1 MQLIVTGIHQRTASV
16 ALREQLAFNP
26 ATIEAALGSLQQY
39 VDEGLIIST
48 CNRVEVYGIL
58 LGTPDATAV
67 QRFIADWHQVDAAEI
82 APHLYTYTGADAV
95 QHLFRLASGLD
106 SMVLGEEQIM
116 GQLKVA
122 MNVAAVARTLGPLMR
137 RLLDSALA
145 TGKLT
150 RTKTGIARLNL
161 SVVSVALDLARQVIG
176 GLSDHRVLV
185 IGAGRMAELA
195 LKHLHGGA
203 THSVTVINRTDERA
217 VELAARYGVDAAPYA
232 TLEALL
238 AEHDVVLSATA
249 SPEPIIDAAMVQRA
263 RANND
268 RQMILLDLAVP
279 RDVSPDVALL
289 PNVKLFDV
297 DSMQAI
303 SAANRAARTAEVGV
317 AEQLIQYE
325 ADKFMAWW
333 SSQQVVPT
341 IRALRERAEAIR
353 TSELQ
358 RTLSRLSHLSPHEQ
372 EAIGALS
379 AAIINKLL
387 HQPIATLKDPRKGNE
402 LSAVVQQ
409 LFQL

>member
-1 MQLIVTGIHQRTASV
+1 
-16 ALREQLAFNP
+16 
-26 ATIEAALGSLQQY
+26 
-39 VDEGLIIST
+39 
-48 CNRVEVYGIL
+48 
-58 LGTPDATAV
+58 
-67 QRFIADWHQVDAAEI
+67 
-82 APHLYTYTGADAV
+82 
-95 QHLFRLASGLD
+95 
-106 SMVLGEEQIM
+106 
-116 GQLKVA
+116 
-122 MNVAAVARTLGPLMR
+122 
-137 RLLDSALA
+137 
-145 TGKLT
+145 
-150 RTKTGIARLNL
+150 
-161 SVVSVALDLARQVIG
+161 VSVALDLARQVIG